1 MGNSSSSIKKVNFEN
16 IIDYQK
22 GHGNGA
28 GAGNRAGNG
37 NIILLIST
45 LPQNEQSCL
54 ISKTIPSSDEESV
67 INKALSMY
75 YKKITIYVY
84 GKNSHDM
91 TIVSKAKQLMELG
104 FSNVYVYV
112 GGLFEWLLLQEIYGS
127 ENIKTTG
134 EELDILKF
142 RPQKNCLNE
151 QDQLRLTN
159 FASNN

>member
-1 MGNSSSSIKKVNFEN
+1 MGNSSSSIKKINFEN

-22 GHGNGA
+22 GHGKGT
-28 GAGNRAGNG
+28 GPGSE

-54 ISKTIPSSDEESV
+54 ISKTIASSDEESV

-75 YKKITIYVY
+75 YNKKITIYIY

-127 ENIKTTG
+127 ENFKTTG
-134 EELDILKF
+134 EELDLLKF
-142 RPQKNCLNE
+142 RPQKSSNE
-151 QDQLRLTN
+151 RDQLRLTN
-159 FASNN
+159 FSSNN